1 MSWEE
6 SFLLERYCERIA
18 LSIYDRSAQPRNPS
32 IETGILRLLAPVFT
46 ETGFYLALFGMPMV
60 FLLRLMFAIT
70 TTGTLLA

>member
-1 MSWEE
+1 MGRIVSLGTLLRANRVVNLR
-6 SFLLERYCERIA
+6 SFSSA
-18 LSIYDRSAQPRNPS
+18 SKPFDRNW
-32 IETGILRLLAPVFT
+32 ILRLLAPVFT